1 MIRLIFLYNKKI
13 NINIIM
19 NSEVINSEVINNK
32 INKYTTKLMHS
43 PYNQYYS
50 DKIQYYK
57 MINGGGYTIQT

>member
-1 MIRLIFLYNKKI
+1 
-13 NINIIM
+13 M